1 MFLIPF
7 ELTQNTVIP
16 LLVIIIGLLVTI
28 FYLLYRFGR
37 SGKKRKHLKV
47 RESERQPDFE
57 CPRCGAHVD
66 AETPVCLEC
75 GAEFED
81 EIYSCPVCGT
91 GVSTHDE
98 SCPDC
103 EEVFV
108 VTDRDFECPICRTPV
123 DKHDKECK
131 KCGATFWSP
140 VKKSADYDPREEE
153 EKNGKIETS
162 LIEIV
167 GDEED

>member
-1 MFLIPF
+1 MFLVPF
-7 ELTQNTVIP
+7 ELSSTTVVP
-16 LLVIIIGLLVTI
+16 FLVMIIGLLIII
-28 FYLLYRFGR
+28 FYLLYRYEG

-81 EIYSCPVCGT
+81 EVYSCPVCGT

-98 SCPDC
+98 SCSEC

-108 VTDRDFECPICRTPV
+108 VTERDFECPTCRAPV

-131 KCGATFWSP
+131 KCGASFWSP
-140 VKKSADYDPREEE
+140 VKRSSDYDPKKE
-153 EKNGKIETS
+153 EKKSSRIDPS
-162 LIEIV
+162 QIEIV
-167 GDEED
+167 GDEDN